1 MFEEV
6 YNMFI
11 KDFFKKDRTI
21 ISFEIFPPKK
31 DSPVENVLD
40 ASKKMADLKPSYMS
54 ITYGAGGTSR
64 DNTVSLSSFVQNSLG
79 ITALSHLTCVGT
91 RKEKLP
97 QMLRELKNNNVTNI
111 LALRGDFPDG
121 GEDIP
126 LEFMHASDLIS
137 AIKKEGSFCVGGA
150 CYPEGHLESD
160 NVYTDL
166 ENLKYK
172 VDAGVDFL
180 VSQLF
185 FDNSVFFNFLYR
197 AAAKGINVP
206 IDAGIMP
213 VTSKNQI
220 KRMCALSGAS
230 LPPKYISIL
239 DKYYDKPESLKKAGV
254 AYATEQII
262 DLVANG
268 VSGIHLYTM
277 NKPDIAEA
285 VMKNLE
291 GII

>member
-1 MFEEV
+1 
-6 YNMFI
+6 MFI
-11 KDFFKKDRTI
+11 KDYFTKDKSI

-31 DSPVENVLD
+31 DAPVEGVLD
-40 ASKKMADLKPSYMS
+40 AAKKMANMKPSYMS
-54 ITYGAGGTSR
+54 ITYGAGGTAR
-64 DNTVSLSSFVQNSLG
+64 DNTVSLSSFVQNELR
-79 ITALSHLTCVGT
+79 ITALSHLTCIGT
-91 RKEKLP
+91 KKESLP
-97 QMLRELKNNNVTNI
+97 QMLSELKNNGVSNI
-111 LALRGDFPDG
+111 LALRGDFPKG
-121 GEDIP
+121 MEDMP
-126 LEFMHASDLIS
+126 LEFKHASELIA
-137 AIKKEGSFCVGGA
+137 AIKEYGGFCVGGA

-197 AAAKGINVP
+197 AAAKGIAVP

-220 KRMCALSGAS
+220 KRMCAVSGAS
-230 LPPKYISIL
+230 LTPKYVSIL
-239 DKYYDKPESLKKAGV
+239 DKYYDKPESLEKAGI

-262 DLVANG
+262 DLIANG

-277 NKPDIAEA
+277 NKPEIAGA
-285 VMKNLE
+285 IMKNLE

>member
-1 MFEEV
+1 M
-6 YNMFI
+6 YI
-11 KDFFKKDRTI
+11 KDLFTKDRSI

-31 DSPVENVLD
+31 DAPVEGVLE
-40 ASKKMADLKPSYMS
+40 ASKKLAAMKPSYMS
-54 ITYGAGGTSR
+54 ITYGAGGSSR
-64 DNTVSLSSFVQNSLG
+64 DNTVSLSSYVQNELG

-91 RKEKLP
+91 KKEALP
-97 QMLRELKNNNVTNI
+97 EMLGELKGGNIKNI

-121 GEDIP
+121 EEKMP
-126 LEFMHASDLIS
+126 LEFGHASDLIK
-137 AIKKEGSFCVGGA
+137 AIKEYGGFCVGGA

-206 IDAGIMP
+206 VDAGIMP
-213 VTSKNQI
+213 VTNKNQI

-230 LPPKYISIL
+230 LTPKYVSIL
-239 DKYYDKPESLKKAGV
+239 DKYYDKPESLEKAGI

-262 DLVANG
+262 DLMANG
-268 VSGIHLYTM
+268 VAGIHLYTM
-277 NKPDIAEA
+277 NKPEIAEA
-285 VMKNLE
+285 IMKNLE
-291 GII
+291 GIV

>member
-1 MFEEV
+1 
-6 YNMFI
+6 MFI
-11 KDFFKKDRTI
+11 KDLFQKDKTL

-31 DSPVENVLD
+31 DLPIENVLD

-64 DNTVSLSSFVQNSLG
+64 DNTVSLSSFVQNELG
-79 ITALSHLTCVGT
+79 ITALSHLTCIGT
-91 RKEKLP
+91 RKENLP
-97 QMLRELKNNNVTNI
+97 QMLEKLKRCNVTNI
-111 LALRGDFPDG
+111 LALRGDFPEG
-121 GEDIP
+121 VEEMP
-126 LEFMHASDLIS
+126 LEFMHASELIFE
-137 AIKKEGSFCVGGA
+137 IKKNGAFCVGGA
-150 CYPEGHLESD
+150 CYPEGHIESD

-172 VDAGVDFL
+172 IDAGVDFL

-213 VTSKNQI
+213 VTSKSQI

-230 LPPKYISIL
+230 LTPKYISIL
-239 DKYYDKPESLKKAGV
+239 DKYYDKPESLKKAGI

-277 NKPDIAEA
+277 NKPGIAEA

-291 GII
+291 GIV

>member
-1 MFEEV
+1 M
-6 YNMFI
+6 YI
-11 KDFFKKDRTI
+11 KDYFTKDKTI

-31 DSPVENVLD
+31 DTPVEGVLE
-40 ASKKMADLKPSYMS
+40 ASKLMADMKPSYMS

-64 DNTVSLSSFVQNSLG
+64 DNTVSLSSYVQNELG

-91 RKEKLP
+91 KKDELP
-97 QMLRELKNNNVTNI
+97 KMLKELKENNVSNI
-111 LALRGDFPDG
+111 LALRGDFPEG
-121 GEDIP
+121 GEQMP
-126 LEFMHASDLIS
+126 LHYKHASDLIEE
-137 AIKKEGSFCVGGA
+137 IKKTGGFCVGGA

-160 NVYTDL
+160 NVYIDM

-213 VTSKNQI
+213 VTSKKQI
-220 KRMCALSGAS
+220 KRMCALSGSA
-230 LPPKYISIL
+230 LTPKYKSIL
-239 DKYYDKPESLKKAGV
+239 DKYYDKPESLEKAGI
-254 AYATEQII
+254 AYATDQII
-262 DLVANG
+262 DLIANG

-277 NKPDIAEA
+277 NKPEIAGA
-285 VMKNLE
+285 IMKNLE